1 MKTLLKIVMLF
12 ASLLGGGAALAQ
24 TPLATYEGA
33 DRMAKIIAAAKK
45 EGTLALYTT
54 IA

>member
-1 MKTLLKIVMLF
+1 LLKIAL
-12 ASLLGGGAALAQ
+12 SLLALVGAGAVLAQ

-33 DRMAKIIAAAKK
+33 DRMGKIIAAAKK